1 MDQSMSFYTD
11 VKDFHIAFGQRVGEK
26 PELPDDLAERD
37 LRYKLLKEEFE
48 EYEKAESENDIVE
61 IADALADLIYIAC
74 GTAVS
79 YGIPLD
85 KVFAE
90 VHRSNMA
97 KLVDGK
103 PIYREDG
110 KVMKPAGWTPPD
122 IKGVLDK
129 SHIENICRNAAIT
142 L

>member
-1 MDQSMSFYTD
+1 MTNNFYKD
-11 VKDFHIAFGQRVGEK
+11 VKDFHVSFGQKVGDY
-26 PELPDDLAERD
+26 PQLPNEGDRL
-37 LRYKLLKEEFE
+37 LRKRLLTE
-48 EYEKAESENDIVE
+48 EYEEYMNAEFDDDIVE

-85 KVFAE
+85 KVFSE

-110 KVMKPAGWTPPD
+110 KVLKPEGWTPPD
-122 IKGVLDK
+122 IKGILDDEFK
-129 SHIENICRNAAIT
+129 NLFKLA
-142 L
+142 

>member
-1 MDQSMSFYTD
+1 MSNMYRD
-11 VKDFHIAFGQRVGEK
+11 VKDFHIAFGQRVSHK
-26 PELPDDLAERD
+26 PDLPDEDERHLRKTLLAE
-37 LRYKLLKEEFE
+37 EFN
-48 EYEKAESENDIVE
+48 EYLEAEREDDIVE
-61 IADALADLIYIAC
+61 IADALADIIYIAC

-85 KVFAE
+85 KIFDE

-110 KVMKPAGWTPPD
+110 KVMKPEGWTPPD
-122 IKGVLDK
+122 IERIL
-129 SHIENICRNAAIT
+129 EQET
-142 L
+142 LKW

>member
-1 MDQSMSFYTD
+1 MTMFTD
-11 VKDFHIAFGQRVGEK
+11 VRDFHQAFGQRIGEK
-26 PELPDDLAERD
+26 PELPDPAERD
-37 LRYKLLKEEFE
+37 LRVKLLREEFR
-48 EYEKAESENDIVE
+48 EYIDAETEHDIVE
-61 IADALADLIYIAC
+61 IADALADIIYIAC

-85 KVFAE
+85 NLFAE

-103 PIYREDG
+103 VIRREDG
-110 KVMKPAGWTPPD
+110 KVQKPADWTPPD
-122 IKGVLDK
+122 VRSILDK
-129 SHIENICRNAAIT
+129 AHTEYVCKIASIT